1 MTQWHMKSKR
11 KSTGGLR
18 YSLRRSDK
26 KLAWRGG
33 EFSHTK
39 LSAEE
44 KRKVVK
50 GRGNTTKVKLREVKF
65 ANVSDDKGKAH
76 KVELKN
82 VLENTANRHYAR
94 MQIVT
99 KGALIEG
106 LMNGKK
112 ILVRITSRPGQ
123 SGVAQGV
130 FLKEEEISALE
141 TKKGLKKSKKSEERH
156 AEAKKEQEHK
166 EEHHAPKEEKLEEK
180 GHKEK
185 KPAKA
190 HKK

>member
-26 KLAWRGG
+26 KLAWKGG
-33 EFSHTK
+33 EFAHTK
-39 LSAEE
+39 LAQEE

-50 GRGNTTKVKLREVKF
+50 GRGNTTKTKLSAVKF
-65 ANVSDDKGKAH
+65 ANVSDEKGKVH

-82 VLENTANRHYAR
+82 VLENNANRHYAR

-99 KGALIEG
+99 KGALVEG

-112 ILVRITSRPGQ
+112 VLVRVTSRPGQ
-123 SGVAQGV
+123 AGLAQGI
-130 FLKEEEISALE
+130 FLKEEEVSAIE
-141 TKKGLKKSKKSEERH
+141 AKKGLKK
-156 AEAKKEQEHK
+156 AKKESHA
-166 EEHHAPKEEKLEEK
+166 EEKKEEKPQ
-180 GHKEK
+180 HKETATEKEHKVK
-185 KPAKA
+185 KASKT

>member
-18 YSLRRSDK
+18 YSLRKSDK

-39 LSAEE
+39 LAQEE

-50 GRGNTTKVKLREVKF
+50 GRGNTTKVKLSEVKF
-65 ANVSDDKGKAH
+65 ANVSDEKGKVH

-99 KGALIEG
+99 KGALVEG

-112 ILVRITSRPGQ
+112 ALVRITSRPGQ
-123 SGVAQGV
+123 SGVAQGI
-130 FLKEEEISALE
+130 FLKDSEIAALE
-141 TKKGLKKSKKSEERH
+141 TKKGLKKSKKTEERR
-156 AEAKKEQEHK
+156 AEKKEHER
-166 EEHHAPKEEKLEEK
+166 KEEKHEAKEEK
-180 GHKEK
+180 HETKEHKEK
-185 KPAKA
+185 KPAKVQ
-190 HKK
+190 KK